1 MCKND
6 KLILLSIEE
15 RINSMLAD
23 INIIEANKQVSKDKL
38 TWLKA
43 KFNDIYRLVHT
54 IKEKVK

>member
-1 MCKND
+1 
-6 KLILLSIEE
+6 
-15 RINSMLAD
+15 MLAD

-54 IKEKVK
+54 IKEESK